1 MNWIPEMM
9 KRAAKYGGDLDHPEV
24 VAWAH
29 EQWQKQ
35 PTSGVMKSTVN
46 TVSARKLN

>member
-29 EQWQKQ
+29 EQWQNDQ
-35 PTSGVMKSTVN
+35 RV
-46 TVSARKLN
+46 AL